1 MYVVDFSLYF
11 WHFVCSYSMSFAT
24 YTKIQIRLFSTI
36 LKLKNTVHF
45 RRKQNNKYS
54 TSWDNL
60 ECTYVSDHP
69 LKISEYILL

>member
-1 MYVVDFSLYF
+1 MKFLPLLFSLCTDQYIYVVDFFLYF

-45 RRKQNNKYS
+45 RRQQNNEYP
-54 TSWDNL
+54 TS
-60 ECTYVSDHP
+60 
-69 LKISEYILL
+69 